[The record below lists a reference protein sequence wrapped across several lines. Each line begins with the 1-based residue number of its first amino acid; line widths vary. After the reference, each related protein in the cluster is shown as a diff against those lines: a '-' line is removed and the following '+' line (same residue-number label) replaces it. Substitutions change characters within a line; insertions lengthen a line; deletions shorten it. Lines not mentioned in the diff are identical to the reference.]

1 MAKFS
6 LSCAGKSIAVGQ
18 PFGFVKLITDQQTDE
33 LIGAPIIGKDASEM
47 INQLVLAKTAELLP
61 VDIAS
66 SVFAH
71 PTISESIAEAARA
84 VIDRPIHN

>member
-1 MAKFS
+1 
-6 LSCAGKSIAVGQ
+6 
-18 PFGFVKLITDQQTDE
+18 
-33 LIGAPIIGKDASEM
+33 
-47 INQLVLAKTAELLP
+47 VLAKTAELLP